1 MNRKPGT
8 GKNAVNLALLKWSK
22 RKFPRG
28 LNHCAF
34 FYVPSVFT
42 WKMVVSPPEPPP
54 RGLRHHHPLTWTT
67 NQPGTS
73 ANFHSCSP
81 RRHFCPRRPVLTM
94 QINPIRTLLHTLCC
108 LSGKA
113 QPDLSAT
120 SLSPL
125 ISYLPPP
132 WFCTSHTWFSFP
144 QAGQFIPAPGPL
156 QQLFPPA
163 GALLAMDASFTRFSF
178 QVQCYLL

>member
-28 LNHCAF
+28 LNRCAF

-81 RRHFCPRRPVLTM
+81 RRHFCSRRPVLTM

-125 ISYLPPP
+125 ISL
-132 WFCTSHTWFSFP
+132 
-144 QAGQFIPAPGPL
+144 PAPWPDSAL
-156 QQLFPPA
+156 
-163 GALLAMDASFTRFSF
+163 ALLPLRVNLYGPPTFAHIKWNLEFHFLS
-178 QVQCYLL
+178 